1 MVNLS
6 MYEPPDYVLNVGG
19 KEFIQGKSEILV
31 LNGGESWQFWMGQ
44 FIHKILMTCFLEV
57 TTSIGAEWMLR
68 ATPMHSTLDSVGIS
82 TDLNKQIQLSSFECQ
97 HCRCFGLFWSPVA
110 KWSFRL
116 PNTKVGSDFWAHVQ
130 RRVKIQGLFFV
141 VVVVV
146 VVAVAVAVVVV
157 VVPSLTFWM
166 DLNGPNFLMASL
178 VSRWRLGSEAVVG
191 RPWQSWLWR
200 CHQRDEW
207 GWDFIFMGFWEGWN
221 KSLTGC
227 SDGYAL
233 KATKEVRS
241 KLLVT
246 KTEYIFWS
254 RVLNLF
260 HSSTALALCHA
271 GVGFAFTNGW
281 HESIFYTWAEGEYS
295 CKAAGG
301 DFMSRGLFMALCC
314 LCKNS
319 FTFSS
324 WPRYWTMVHSS
335 TVLEGIRE
343 QGRGV
348 NNVTQVAWI
357 WRFSICCF
365 CKLSRD

>member
-1 MVNLS
+1 
-6 MYEPPDYVLNVGG
+6 
-19 KEFIQGKSEILV
+19 
-31 LNGGESWQFWMGQ
+31 
-44 FIHKILMTCFLEV
+44 
-57 TTSIGAEWMLR
+57 MLR

-116 PNTKVGSDFWAHVQ
+116 PNTKVGVRFLSSCTEAGQ
-130 RRVKIQGLFFV
+130 NSRSFFF

-207 GWDFIFMGFWEGWN
+207 GWDLIFMGFWEGWN

-233 KATKEVRS
+233 KAYKRGAKQTVGHENRVYI
-241 KLLVT
+241 LVASL
-246 KTEYIFWS
+246 EFIPFLYSFGIVPCRCRFCFYQ
-254 RVLNLF
+254 R
-260 HSSTALALCHA
+260 LAREHFLHLGRRRIQLQSCRRW
-271 GVGFAFTNGW
+271 FL
-281 HESIFYTWAEGEYS
+281 WAEDFSWLCAVCARIPSPFHLDQGTGRWFTPAQFW
-295 CKAAGG
+295 KA
-301 DFMSRGLFMALCC
+301 
-314 LCKNS
+314 
-319 FTFSS
+319 
-324 WPRYWTMVHSS
+324 
-335 TVLEGIRE
+335 
-343 QGRGV
+343 
-348 NNVTQVAWI
+348 
-357 WRFSICCF
+357 
-365 CKLSRD
+365 